1 LGRLLVSEPIHAR
14 TGGRIRPRPLP
25 PGGTIAVV
33 SPASPVLDTR
43 SLRGGQDWLE
53 RLGYAV
59 HFAAHFNRRWG
70 YAAGRPEE
78 RARDLEAA
86 FANPAVD
93 AVLCAGGGHST
104 GQLLRHLDFG
114 LIADNSKPFVG
125 FSEITVLHA
134 AIGREA
140 GLVTLWG
147 PMFAQL
153 ATATTFTR
161 ESMLRAL
168 TSSAR
173 PGVVDPDG
181 PPART
186 IVEGIAEGD
195 LVGGTISLLSSLLG
209 TPWEVDTRGRILLL
223 EDVGEE
229 PCRLDRFLTHLLNAG
244 KLEECAGIC
253 FAELTGCLPRRLEP
267 AWAGPSLTIDDVFAH
282 VIEPL
287 GVPAIYGLPLGHGS
301 QLATVPL
308 GVRARLDAYAGRL
321 EILESGLS
329 DADA

>member
-1 LGRLLVSEPIHAR
+1 MTAR
-14 TGGRIRPRPLP
+14 TGSSDSATPFTSRLTSTVAGDTPRAIR
-25 PGGTIAVV
+25 
-33 SPASPVLDTR
+33 SS
-43 SLRGGQDWLE
+43 
-53 RLGYAV
+53 
-59 HFAAHFNRRWG
+59 
-70 YAAGRPEE
+70 
-78 RARDLEAA
+78 ARDLEAA
-86 FANPAVD
+86 FASPAVD

-114 LIADNSKPFVG
+114 LITDNPKPFIG

-140 GLVTLWG
+140 RLVTLWG

-168 TSSAR
+168 TTSAP
-173 PGVVDPDG
+173 PGVVDPDR

-186 IVEGIAEGD
+186 IVEGIAEGE

-209 TPWEVDTRGRILLL
+209 TPWEVDTRGKILLL

-253 FAELTGCLPRRLEP
+253 IGEHVDCVPRVHRP
-267 AWAGPSLTIDDVFAH
+267 AFEGPSPAVEELIDTLIA
-282 VIEPL
+282 PL
-287 GVPAIYGLPLGHGS
+287 GIPAVYGLPLGHGRR
-301 QLATVPL
+301 LATVPL
-308 GVRARLDAYAGRL
+308 GARVRLDAYRGRL
-321 EILESGLS
+321 EILEAGVL
-329 DADA
+329 